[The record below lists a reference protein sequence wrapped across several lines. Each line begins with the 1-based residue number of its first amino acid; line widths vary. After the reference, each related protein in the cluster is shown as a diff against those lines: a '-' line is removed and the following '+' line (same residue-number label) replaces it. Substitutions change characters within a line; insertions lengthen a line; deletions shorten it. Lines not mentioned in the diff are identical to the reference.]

1 MFTRRD
7 LFNLIVPLVIEQILN
22 ATIGIADTV
31 MVAQV
36 GQVAVSGVSLVD
48 SINLLLNSIFAAL
61 ATGGAIVAAQYLGR
75 EDRENANI
83 AAKQLL
89 MVTTGAGLLVGAVCL
104 IGKAPILY
112 ALFGSAESAVMQNAQ
127 TYFWISALTYPLIAL
142 YNVGAALFRVQ
153 GNSRVSMLAALIM
166 NIINISLNA
175 LFIFGFHMGVAGAA
189 LGSLAA
195 RAFAAVFLMFLLH
208 KGEHRIHL
216 EWEQGIRLDGRMV
229 KNILRLGI
237 PNSLENS
244 MFHIG
249 KILVAG
255 LITSFGTVALAANAV
270 SNSILAMAQIPGA
283 AVGLAMIT
291 VVGQCVG
298 ARDFLAAKS
307 YTIKLMGVSYGLMIG
322 CNLLVFFLLN
332 PIIAC
337 FALPAETAE
346 IAWEISALACVMD
359 CIAWPL
365 SFTLPNGLRAANDV
379 RFTMTTSILSMWI
392 FRVGFSYFLG
402 QYLGWGVFG
411 VWAAMCIDWIFRSA
425 VFTVRFV
432 RGRWMNKN
440 FI

>member
-166 NIINISLNA
+166 NIINKMCIRDRVCSVE
-175 LFIFGFHMGVAGAA
+175 GVAED
-189 LGSLAA
+189 LI
-195 RAFAAVFLMFLLH
+195 LH
-208 KGEHRIHL
+208 G
-216 EWEQGIRLDGRMV
+216 
-229 KNILRLGI
+229 
-237 PNSLENS
+237 
-244 MFHIG
+244 
-249 KILVAG
+249 
-255 LITSFGTVALAANAV
+255 
-270 SNSILAMAQIPGA
+270 
-283 AVGLAMIT
+283 
-291 VVGQCVG
+291 
-298 ARDFLAAKS
+298 
-307 YTIKLMGVSYGLMIG
+307 
-322 CNLLVFFLLN
+322 
-332 PIIAC
+332 
-337 FALPAETAE
+337 
-346 IAWEISALACVMD
+346 
-359 CIAWPL
+359 
-365 SFTLPNGLRAANDV
+365 
-379 RFTMTTSILSMWI
+379 
-392 FRVGFSYFLG
+392 
-402 QYLGWGVFG
+402 
-411 VWAAMCIDWIFRSA
+411 
-425 VFTVRFV
+425 
-432 RGRWMNKN
+432 
-440 FI
+440 